1 MPVEQS
7 GMSSNMAVK
16 LCTKFV
22 QQSKE
27 RPCSTRTAKT
37 LTLPIVPM
45 LPVKVWAMNVKM
57 EESKTVQCMLVE
69 KASSSQAE

>member
-1 MPVEQS
+1 MT
-7 GMSSNMAVK
+7 VK

-22 QQSKE
+22 QQNKE

-37 LTLPIVPM
+37 LNLPIVPI

-57 EESKTVQCMLVE
+57 EENKTVQCMLVE